1 MYDDES
7 KGFMLLEQINGHFV
21 MKLRAHENDQVQVFK
36 DEVFEIRDTTHLQL
50 YYGSKKVK
58 NQENLSLNQLT
69 YYP

>member
-58 NQENLSLNQLT
+58 NEDICSLDQLANFS
-69 YYP
+69 